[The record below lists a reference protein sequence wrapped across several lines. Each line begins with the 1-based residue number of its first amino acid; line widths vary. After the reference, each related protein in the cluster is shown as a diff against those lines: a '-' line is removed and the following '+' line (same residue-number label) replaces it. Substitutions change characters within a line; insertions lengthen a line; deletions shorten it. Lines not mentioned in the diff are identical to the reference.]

1 MQRRTAISD
10 TLGDWMIPTGRHV
23 RGSGDEIWRRPE
35 GGKLGEGT
43 YGDVW
48 MEICDSGPPEKARVR
63 AVKVIPQKHLGLTQR
78 ELEAMIKCATSSNH
92 PYSKYRHYLVEF
104 MGWFQVQS
112 STVIAME
119 FVSHGSLQ
127 PYISMGR
134 FSAPEVASITVQI
147 ARALQLIHGSNIAH
161 RDLKPLNI
169 LVAQTGP
176 SWWIKVADFGIA
188 KSNQGTNLKTH
199 RMGTS
204 QYMAPEVLGAD
215 GIDDQAYS
223 TAVDIWSLGY
233 SPKVDPTSHLARREV
248 MDVVSATMAKT
259 PSERPSA
266 GQVLDY
272 YWLQPFASFV
282 DRMFVSFD
290 HVAQD
295 TTIDDPYSDAS
306 ASNAFTVPAPVPDS
320 RTPSSG
326 EATYKPY
333 TPPSQATSRV
343 QPVSDSRTQSS
354 GERWYKPY
362 IPPPQAK
369 SRVQQRRRDRPC
381 AICLDNLSPET
392 HCLFPGCKRS
402 FDTRGPLNRHLDQV
416 QHHVDLSTHVKVLW
430 DDSSQQWIQREGEEI
445 PHAPK
450 RWPAWNGQLRQW
462 EPLEGEAMAQ
472 PQRSNARDS
481 QCVICLEK
489 LSPKTNC
496 LFPGCKRFFD
506 APGPLN
512 RHVDALRHHVDLSTH
527 AKVQWDERLNEWA
540 LREGEKVP
548 HTPKLWSGQLRRWEP
563 R

>member
-1 MQRRTAISD
+1 RTAISD

-223 TAVDIWSLGY
+223 TAVDIWSLGAIIFCLFTGAPPFRSEFETY
-233 SPKVDPTSHLARREV
+233 SYAIGHRVFPKVDPTSHLARREV

-282 DRMFVSFD
+282 DRMFV
-290 HVAQD
+290 
-295 TTIDDPYSDAS
+295 
-306 ASNAFTVPAPVPDS
+306 
-320 RTPSSG
+320 RL
-326 EATYKPY
+326 
-333 TPPSQATSRV
+333 V
-343 QPVSDSRTQSS
+343 Q
-354 GERWYKPY
+354 
-362 IPPPQAK
+362 
-369 SRVQQRRRDRPC
+369 
-381 AICLDNLSPET
+381 
-392 HCLFPGCKRS
+392 
-402 FDTRGPLNRHLDQV
+402 GPTWLNSL
-416 QHHVDLSTHVKVLW
+416 
-430 DDSSQQWIQREGEEI
+430 
-445 PHAPK
+445 
-450 RWPAWNGQLRQW
+450 
-462 EPLEGEAMAQ
+462 
-472 PQRSNARDS
+472 S
-481 QCVICLEK
+481 QCVKIQLTNWWK
-489 LSPKTNC
+489 L
-496 LFPGCKRFFD
+496 
-506 APGPLN
+506 
-512 RHVDALRHHVDLSTH
+512 
-527 AKVQWDERLNEWA
+527 
-540 LREGEKVP
+540 
-548 HTPKLWSGQLRRWEP
+548 
-563 R
+563 